1 MGSLL
6 SSLKEKLDDND
17 DLFISEDKLHDTHL
31 GIIGLRSLVDI
42 SKSMEQIEK
51 HVTAAIL
58 MQKEVLAHLVSNG
71 RKITK
76 EHEIITAI
84 LEGELILYF
93 EDNQEFMVS
102 IEPIRLSLSR
112 PVEQPTN
119 GSVLQGPLNSFNEE
133 RLVNIGIL
141 RKSLVSDQL
150 HVKDFW
156 IGKRQKKNVSISY
169 DKLNV
174 NKKLLQKTE
183 ELLENGS
190 EIDLHSIQDLLK
202 ILQLSPW
209 SAVGKV
215 HATEIPQQAVSCVLK
230 GKVVIFI
237 DGFPFAYILPSS
249 FWDIFILENDKNFP
263 MPIMVSIRLL
273 RLIGV
278 MIALIAPGLYVA
290 LVAVNPEV
298 LRIELALSIA
308 QSRNGVPYPALVEII
323 LMLVILELIVE
334 ASVRLPKSIGPTITM
349 VGGIILGQ
357 AAVEAQ
363 LVSNLLIIVLAATT
377 IANATVIGYQ
387 NLITIRM
394 LKYTI
399 LILASLFGVFGIM
412 AGVFLISGYFASI
425 NILGVPYLNMN
436 FSRGDT
442 NSG

>member
-1 MGSLL
+1 MSSLLGSL
-6 SSLKEKLDDND
+6 K
-17 DLFISEDKLHDTHL
+17 DKLSDSDDFFVIEEEFNQTKFE
-31 GIIGLRSLVDI
+31 IIGVRSLVDLA
-42 SKSMEQIEK
+42 KSLELIEK
-51 HVTAAIL
+51 HVTTATL
-58 MQKEVLAHLVSNG
+58 MHKGVLDYLISNG
-71 RKITK
+71 KKISK
-76 EHEIITAI
+76 EHEIITAV
-84 LEGELILYF
+84 LEGELILVF
-93 EDNQEFMVS
+93 EDCENFVVS
-102 IEPIRLSLSR
+102 LEPIRVSLSR

-141 RKSLVSDQL
+141 RKRLVSDQL
-150 HVKDFW
+150 RVKDFL

-169 DKLNV
+169 DAKSV
-174 NKKLLQKTE
+174 NKKLLQKTI

-190 EIDLHSIQDLLK
+190 EIELQSIQDLMKVLK
-202 ILQLSPW
+202 LSPW
-209 SAVGKV
+209 SAVGRI
-215 HATEIPQQAVSCVLK
+215 HATEIPQQAASCLVK
-230 GKVVIFI
+230 GKVVVFI
-237 DGFPFAYILPSS
+237 DGFPFAYILPST

-263 MPIMVSIRLL
+263 MPITVSIRVL

-334 ASVRLPKSIGPTITM
+334 ASIRLPQSIGPTITM

-357 AAVEAQ
+357 AAVEAK

-399 LILASLFGVFGIM
+399 LILASIFGVLGIM
-412 AGVFLISGYFASI
+412 AGVFLICGYFASI
-425 NILGVPYLNMN
+425 NTLGVPYLNMD
-436 FSRGDT
+436 FSKGDI

>member
-1 MGSLL
+1 MSSLL
-6 SSLKEKLDDND
+6 SSLMGKLEDND
-17 DLFISEDKLHDTHL
+17 DLFVMEEKLQDIHF
-31 GIIGLRSLVDI
+31 GVIGVRSLVDI
-42 SKSMEQIEK
+42 AKSIELVEK
-51 HVTAAIL
+51 HMTAAAL
-58 MQKEVLAHLVSNG
+58 MHKEVLDHLVSNG
-71 RKITK
+71 RKMTK
-76 EHEIITAI
+76 EDEIITAI
-84 LEGELILYF
+84 LQGELVIFFKDYH
-93 EDNQEFMVS
+93 DFMVS
-102 IEPIRLSLSR
+102 VEPIRMPLSR
-112 PVEQPTN
+112 AVEQPTN

-133 RLVNIGIL
+133 KLVNVGIL
-141 RKSLVSDQL
+141 RKRLVSDQL
-150 HVKDFW
+150 RVKDFLV
-156 IGKRQKKNVSISY
+156 GKKQKKSVSLCYDAMNV
-169 DKLNV
+169 DKN
-174 NKKLLQKTE
+174 LLQKTV

-190 EIDLHSIQDLLK
+190 EMDVHTIQDLMKVLK
-202 ILQLSPW
+202 LSTW
-209 SAVGKV
+209 SAVGRI
-215 HATEIPQQAVSCVLK
+215 HATEIPQQAASCLLK
-230 GKVVIFI
+230 GKVVVFI
-237 DGFPFAYILPSS
+237 DGFPFAYILPST

-263 MPIMVSIRLL
+263 MPITISIRLL

-357 AAVEAQ
+357 AAVDAQ

-399 LILASLFGVFGIM
+399 LILASLFGVLGIM
-412 AGVFLISGYFASI
+412 AGVFLICGYFASI
-425 NILGVPYLNMN
+425 NTLGVPYLNMG
-436 FSRGDT
+436 FSKGDT
-442 NSG
+442 KGG